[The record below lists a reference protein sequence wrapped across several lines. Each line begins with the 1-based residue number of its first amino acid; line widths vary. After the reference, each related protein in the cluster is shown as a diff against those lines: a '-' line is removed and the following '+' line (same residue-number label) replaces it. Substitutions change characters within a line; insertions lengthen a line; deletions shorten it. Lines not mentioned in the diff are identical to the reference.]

1 MFLPAPETTVYQ
13 QPPSGGGTGPGFIQ
27 MINRFRQK
35 QTLGIP
41 HDKIIAEDRRR
52 DPRNAE
58 RRKIIKRKTSDRRSS
73 LIKSILAAKGVID
86 GYAENKI
93 FEDIASERRQKIKMG
108 SSYLK
113 DEATR
118 NSRGKS
124 FSEEVQSAC
133 SVVRPSWHD
142 EETRERVKEKRRMV
156 KTQISKK
163 RRLSLR
169 DEIQV
174 AKGVILDGERM
185 VRYI

>member
-1 MFLPAPETTVYQ
+1 MFLPSPETPVYQ
-13 QPPSGGGTGPGFIQ
+13 QPPSGGGDGSGFIQ

-35 QTLGIP
+35 EKLGIP

-73 LIKSILAAKGVID
+73 LIKSILAAKSVID
-86 GYAENKI
+86 GYAKNKN

-108 SSYLK
+108 SSYLEH
-113 DEATR
+113 EATR
-118 NSRGKS
+118 NGRRKS

-133 SVVRPSWHD
+133 SVIRPSWFD
-142 EETRERVKEKRRMV
+142 KEKMERAKENLRIV
-156 KTQISKK
+156 KSQISGK
-163 RRLSLR
+163 RRPSLL

-174 AKGVILDGERM
+174 AKEVILKSERM